1 MWLSLILLVLLL
13 AIALMQGS
21 QGLFSALIMTVL
33 TICCAAAALGTYDWV
48 AIHWLAPAWKPD
60 YAHAI
65 ALAAIFG
72 IPLVILRVLADKLVR
87 RACLLPAWVDR
98 VGGGFCGL
106 ITALLMVGIIA
117 HTLQMIPFN
126 GVILGYSRVARA
138 VRQETEGAAAQEPP
152 APDAPER
159 DYWLKPDRFALGFAS
174 VLSAGVFNSEKI
186 LGYDT
191 PDLVQAVGWI
201 AAVPSEVSRYAPPRS
216 IDFINAERVAFVYKL
231 IPEVPRAGTPASYE
245 PQPPKSGH
253 EFLVVRIRLKME
265 ARDERKSYAFTLRQV
280 RLVGR
285 KRSDG
290 PLVQYHAI
298 ATQQE
303 DATQTTNRHVRYE
316 LIRNRD
322 WPIVDKPIEPRDQ
335 NKEIEVV
342 FEVPTGFMPTYVE
355 YKRGA
360 GALVQVK
367 SASRNGDSSRPI
379 RAAEPTRERRTEA
392 TPQPK
397 PTDDDSASSPRSSRR
412 ERRER
417 RSQPTS
423 PEETVADSGRGG
435 NVRGLTTRQA
445 QSRFSDEMPMKLTAY
460 LGLKNLRLDGEKI
473 VEGHLV
479 GEVQKQDGG
488 TDLPVTKF
496 AVPTDKRLLQLSTTR
511 LHTRSG
517 LGGALDFA
525 SRTVQNYFVQD
536 ASGKRFSIAGK
547 YAIADVNDTPIIEVQ
562 YFSEPT
568 GSMGGLGQF
577 ERIKDDD
584 LKNDYELVLLF
595 LVDPGAE
602 IVSFST
608 GGSATRADDLRGE
621 GLTAP
626 N

>member
-13 AIALMQGS
+13 AIALMQGA

-72 IPLVILRVLADKLVR
+72 IPLVILRVIADKLVR

-98 VGGGFCGL
+98 IGGGFCGL

-126 GVILGYSRVARA
+126 GSILGHSRVARA
-138 VRQETEGAAAQEPP
+138 VPVEKEGTTQEPP
-152 APDAPER
+152 AADAPEK
-159 DYWLKPDRFALGFAS
+159 DFWLKPDRFALGFAS
-174 VLSAGVFNSEKI
+174 VLSAGVFSSEKI

-201 AAVPSEVSRYAPPRS
+201 SAVPSEVSRYAAPRS
-216 IDFINAERVAFVYKL
+216 IEVINAERVAFVYKFT
-231 IPEVPRAGTPASYE
+231 PEVSRTGTPASYE
-245 PQPPKSGH
+245 PQPPTSGH
-253 EFLVVRIRLKME
+253 EFLMVRVRLKVE
-265 ARDERKSYAFTLRQV
+265 SRDERKSYAFTLRQV
-280 RLVGR
+280 RLIGR
-285 KRSDG
+285 KRLDG

-316 LIRNRD
+316 QIRNRD
-322 WPIVDKPIEPRDQ
+322 WPVVDKPIEPRDP
-335 NKEIEVV
+335 NKEVEVV
-342 FEVPTGFMPTYVE
+342 FEVPTGFAPMYVE

-360 GALVQVK
+360 SAPIQVK
-367 SASRNGDSSRPI
+367 SATRDDEASRPV
-379 RAAEPTRERRTEA
+379 RAADPTSEPKAEA
-392 TPQPK
+392 LPPPQPAA
-397 PTDDDSASSPRSSRR
+397 DDSASPPRSGRR

-417 RSQPTS
+417 RPRQTA

-445 QSRFSDEMPMKLTAY
+445 QSRFSDEMPMKLTSY
-460 LGLKNLRLDGEKI
+460 LGLKNPRLDGEKL

-479 GEVQKQDGG
+479 GEVAKQDGG
-488 TDLPVTKF
+488 SDAPVTKF
-496 AVPTDKRLLQLSTTR
+496 AVPADKRLLQLSTTR

-525 SRTVQNYFVQD
+525 ARTVQNYFVED
-536 ASGKRFSIAGK
+536 ASGQRFSIAGK

-584 LKNDYELVLLF
+584 LKNDYELVILF

-621 GLTAP
+621 GLIAP
-626 N
+626 Q